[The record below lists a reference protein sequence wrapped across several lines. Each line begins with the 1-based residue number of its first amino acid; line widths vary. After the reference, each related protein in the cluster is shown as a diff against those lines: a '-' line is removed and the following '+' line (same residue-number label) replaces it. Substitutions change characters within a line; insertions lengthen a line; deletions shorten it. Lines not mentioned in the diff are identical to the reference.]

1 MASENRP
8 GVIVVQELQE
18 TPAAVAAPT
27 LNPVVVAPC
36 YQIIEAI
43 DSTGALNGDAE
54 YTTQDYS
61 QAALSITQA
70 EFPDPR
76 NNIDEIDVDETQVGA
91 RLYYGGV
98 LTTLP
103 RGSNGETGSAFLKAV
118 NEARRAAV
126 VFAGATFT
134 VPPGADLLLNIK
146 ANSPNDLTPTVVAFA
161 EGTTYTTT
169 EVVTALASVPGI
181 TATAYTDLST
191 FNSGLSGAGVVIVSR
206 AYGASSSLFMEGS
219 ALPILDSSLSA
230 SVKYRVEGSGFRGQ
244 DDDDGD
250 LTTPWIEFYIGAYKE
265 DGSSAS
271 FSGNVFWLQD
281 KDGSTAASTATPQ
294 VYTGSGAT
302 VPLKAATA
310 TTDGDEFW
318 ADGSQVGSAV
328 VTAVESARFKLG
340 VLNSSRST
348 FDSSGELVSAVY
360 TTVEVNTPANGT
372 PFAPVYAYFIA
383 NNLVWGETTPTPTA
397 AELEGIPTN
406 AIDALPAQL
415 VGDAFADF
423 STPLTGGTLAF
434 RVVEDGVTQD
444 VVTHTFVSS
453 ADSAADAVTNLNADT
468 NLSNLS
474 FSVGTES
481 GGSNKI
487 IMVSTVKTGSDQ
499 SVTVVTSTATVASN
513 LGLAAGDTAS
523 GVDTEI
529 ATAAAAET
537 DDVDYA
543 SGGSGTETLTLT
555 ITGLASGAS
564 HAVVLPAV
572 TTTTASTLQD
582 IAQDLASVSVAAD
595 SYPIYLENDPSLAQV
610 ATLTVVDNTGAAVGA
625 ADTTS
630 AHGHFVF
637 TLVEGGDG
645 KDITISGGSA
655 VFPHTGT
662 PTGTGVSLLS
672 GTTLEFTLD
681 ENPQTFSVDFTS
693 DSLSDAIDA
702 INEEVGGAVDIAS
715 ESSNKLVLT
724 SAFSG
729 AASKVEVDS
738 TSSAYTH
745 LFSTASAEGENRPN
759 PSFYLDGSGTA
770 HISPNVLRNRSN
782 GLPLDLSA
790 SGAAVY
796 IDYVGLRLD
805 VTSAAS
811 DPALLSFEDVD
822 TMVAAIGPISLE
834 NPLALACFLMLQN
847 APSQSVS
854 ALGINAV
861 NDAAPM
867 GTTTAHLSALT
878 FLESKDVYAIAPMT
892 DDPFVQQLYSAHV
905 ESMSSPEE
913 RGERIAFIWQGQ
925 PSREQDTSIQ
935 TGADATVNGSEN
947 TIVLGST
954 PIEGLA
960 ALGLDPTDLEISDN
974 VYLELV
980 VETLGQTNVYKF
992 SVSSVN
998 TTALTLRASF
1008 ASDENT
1014 DGFFDTPDLDWS
1026 DSANLSDMT
1035 YVLKQRG
1042 DQLLITGT
1050 TLPDYASIA
1059 TTAAAQGNSY
1069 NSRRTFMVY
1078 CDNADTSIDGVVTP
1092 VPGYYTTAAI
1102 AGMVAEQAPQQPFT
1116 RVSMTGFSKVYGTDD
1131 TFSENQMDTIADGG
1145 RYILINQGG
1154 RIASRHQRSTK
1165 STSIEARELSITKA
1179 IDFLAKGLRAT
1190 NRVYIGRYVINPGFI
1205 DQLVM
1210 SNEGFLARS
1219 VQAGVVNSASLN
1231 SVLQDSSAPDTV
1243 LIEVTVAPAY
1253 PCNKIRITIVS

>member
-103 RGSNGETGSAFLKAV
+103 RGSNGETGSAFLKSV
-118 NEARRAAV
+118 NEARRAVV
-126 VFAGATFT
+126 VFNSGSTTFGFGT
-134 VPPGADLLLNIK
+134 STLLLNIK
-146 ANSPNDLTPTVVAFA
+146 ANSANNTGATVV
-161 EGTTYTTT
+161 ELTGTMTPA
-169 EVVTALASVPGI
+169 EVVEALSGVSGI
-181 TATAYTDLST
+181 TATAYSDLSEYD
-191 FNSGLSGAGVVIVSR
+191 SGQGTDAGVVVKSR
-206 AYGASSSLFMEGS
+206 VFGAASSLFLTGS
-219 ALPILDSSLSA
+219 ALPVLTAGASAPLSA
-230 SVKYRVEGSGFRGQ
+230 STNYRIEGPGFRGQ
-244 DDDDGD
+244 DDSDGD
-250 LTTPWIEFYIGAYKE
+250 LTTPWIEFYVGNMGGIGGTGQVAHFE
-265 DGSSAS
+265 
-271 FSGNVFWLQD
+271 D
-281 KDGSTAASTATPQ
+281 KDGVVTTTTPSALSFTGASADI
-294 VYTGSGAT
+294 
-302 VPLKAATA
+302 PLKAATA

-328 VTAVESARFKLG
+328 VTAVEPARFKLG

-360 TTVEVNTPANGT
+360 TTVEVNTPANLV

-383 NNLVWGETTPTPTA
+383 NNLVWGETTTTPAA
-397 AELEGIPTN
+397 AELEGIDTY

-415 VGDAFADF
+415 VGDAFTDF
-423 STPLTGGTLAF
+423 TTPLTGGTLAF

-444 VVTHTFVSS
+444 VVTHTFTSS
-453 ADSAADAVTNLNADT
+453 AASATTAVASLNGDSS
-468 NLSNLS
+468 LSNLS

-481 GGSNKI
+481 AGDKI
-487 IMVSTVKTGSDQ
+487 IMVATVKSGADQ
-499 SVTVVTSTATVASN
+499 SVTVVTSSATVATT
-513 LGLAAGDTAS
+513 LGFAVGDSAS

-537 DDVDYA
+537 DNVDYIVPA
-543 SGGSGTETLTLT
+543 SVGAETLTLT
-555 ITGLASGAS
+555 ITGLASGDAI
-564 HAVVLPAV
+564 VVLPEV
-572 TTTTASTLQD
+572 TTTISSTLQE
-582 IAQDLASVSVAAD
+582 IAKALASVSVAAD
-595 SYPIYLENDPSLAQV
+595 SYPIYLENDSNLAQV
-610 ATLTVVDNTGAAVGA
+610 ATLTVVDSSGVAVG
-625 ADTTS
+625 S
-630 AHGHFVF
+630 ASTEQHGHFVF

-645 KDITISGGSA
+645 KDITITSSGA
-655 VFPHTGT
+655 TVFPLTVAPIGA
-662 PTGTGVSLLS
+662 GVSRFS
-672 GTTLEFTLD
+672 GETLEFTLD

-738 TSSAYTH
+738 TSSAYAY
-745 LFSTASAEGENRPN
+745 LFSRDSAEGEGRPN

-805 VTSAAS
+805 VTSSAS
-811 DPALLSFEDVD
+811 EPALLSFEDVD

-854 ALGINAV
+854 ALGISAV

-954 PIEGLA
+954 PVEGLA
-960 ALGLDPTDLEISDN
+960 ALGLDPAELEISDN

-992 SVSSVN
+992 SVSAVN

-1008 ASDENT
+1008 ASTENT

-1026 DSANLSDMT
+1026 DDSTLSGMT

-1042 DQLLITGT
+1042 DRLLITGT

-1059 TTAAAQGNSY
+1059 TTAAAQGSSY

-1210 SNEGFLARS
+1210 SNEGFLART

>member
-43 DSTGALNGDAE
+43 DATGSLNGDAE
-54 YTTQDYS
+54 YTTQDYN

-103 RGSNGETGSAFLKAV
+103 RGSNGDTGSAFLKAV
-118 NEARRAAV
+118 NESRRAAI
-126 VFAGATFT
+126 VFAGSDFT
-134 VPPGADLLLNIK
+134 TGSAPELLNIK
-146 ANSPNDLTPTVVAFA
+146 ANSPNDLEPSVVQFA
-161 EGTTYTTT
+161 PGTRYTAA
-169 EVVTALASVPGI
+169 EVVTALAPVPGI
-181 TATAYTDLST
+181 KATAYTDLSK
-191 FNSGLSGAGVVIVSR
+191 FNSALSGEGVVIVSR
-206 AYGASSSLFMEGS
+206 AYGASSSLYIEGS
-219 ALPILDSSLSA
+219 AVPTFTTSLS
-230 SVKYRVEGSGFRGQ
+230 SSTQYRIEGAGFRGQ

-250 LTTPWIEFYIGAYKE
+250 LTTPWIEFYVGAYKE
-265 DGSSAS
+265 NGSSAS
-271 FSGNVFWLQD
+271 FSGDVFWLQD
-281 KDGSTAASTATPQ
+281 KDGNTAKSTATPQ
-294 VYTGSGAT
+294 EFTGSGAT

-328 VTAVESARFKLG
+328 VTAVELSRFKLG
-340 VLNSSRST
+340 VLNSARST
-348 FDSSGELVSAVY
+348 FDADGELVSAVY
-360 TTVEVNTPANGT
+360 TTVEVNTPANSV

-383 NNLVWGETTPTPTA
+383 NNLVWGETTPSPVA
-397 AELEGIPTN
+397 AELEGIDTY
-406 AIDALPAQL
+406 AIDALSAQL
-415 VGDAFADF
+415 VGDAFTDF
-423 STPLTGGTLAF
+423 TTPLTGGTIAF

-444 VVTHTFVSS
+444 VVTHTFTSS
-453 ADSAADAVTNLNADT
+453 ATSAATAVAALNADT
-468 NLSNLS
+468 NLSNLT
-474 FSVGTES
+474 FSVGDDS
-481 GGSNKI
+481 AGDKI
-487 IMVSTVKTGSDQ
+487 VMVSTVKTGSDQ
-499 SVTVVTSTATVASN
+499 SVTIVTSTATVAAT

-523 GVDTEI
+523 GVDVEF
-529 ATAAAAET
+529 ATAASVAT
-537 DDVDYA
+537 TRIDYSAA
-543 SGGSGTETLTLT
+543 SGAGETATVTITLGSETITWDLPEVSSGADLLSVAKVLCSDSGLTGDGPFPIYEQNDSNLRHLLNLSIVEDGGAADGHFTLTLVQ
-555 ITGLASGAS
+555 GGE
-564 HAVVLPAV
+564 
-572 TTTTASTLQD
+572 D
-582 IAQDLASVSVAAD
+582 KD
-595 SYPIYLENDPSLAQV
+595 
-610 ATLTVVDNTGAAVGA
+610 LTVTVDP
-625 ADTTS
+625 TS
-630 AHGHFVF
+630 GNWIAPSS
-637 TLVEGGDG
+637 L
-645 KDITISGGSA
+645 
-655 VFPHTGT
+655 
-662 PTGTGVSLLS
+662 TGTGADLLK

-681 ENPQTFSVDFTS
+681 ENPQIFSVDFTTN
-693 DSLSDAIDA
+693 SLSDAIDA

-715 ESSNKLVLT
+715 EGTNLLVLT

-738 TSSAYTH
+738 GSSAYTY
-745 LFSTASAEGENRPN
+745 LFSSDSAEGENRPN

-805 VTSAAS
+805 VTSAAAE
-811 DPALLSFEDVD
+811 PALLTFEDVD
-822 TMVAAIGPISLE
+822 TMDAAIGPISLE

-847 APSQSVS
+847 APTQSVS

-892 DDPFVQQLYSAHV
+892 DDPFVQQLYSAHA
-905 ESMSSPEE
+905 ESMSTPEE

-935 TGADATVNGSEN
+935 TGADATVNGSED
-947 TIVLGST
+947 TIVLGAT

-960 ALGLDPTDLEISDN
+960 ALGLDPTDLEIDDN

-980 VETLGQTNVYKF
+980 VETLGETNVYKF

-998 TTALTLRASF
+998 VTAVSLRSTF

-1026 DSANLSDMT
+1026 DDTNLSGMT

-1059 TTAAAQGNSY
+1059 STAAAQGNAY

-1092 VPGYYTTAAI
+1092 VPGYYTCAAI

-1145 RYILINQGG
+1145 RYILVNQGG

-1210 SNEGFLARS
+1210 SNEGYLARV

>member
-76 NNIDEIDVDETQVGA
+76 SNIDEIDVDETQVGA

-118 NEARRAAV
+118 NEARRAVV
-126 VFAGATFT
+126 VFNSGSTAFSFGTST
-134 VPPGADLLLNIK
+134 LLLNIK
-146 ANSPNDLTPTVVAFA
+146 ANSANNTGATVV
-161 EGTTYTTT
+161 ELTGTMTPA
-169 EVVTALASVPGI
+169 EVVEALSGVSGI
-181 TATAYTDLST
+181 TATAYSDLSEYD
-191 FNSGLSGAGVVIVSR
+191 SGQGANAGVVVKSR
-206 AYGASSSLFMEGS
+206 VFGAASSLFLTGS
-219 ALPILDSSLSA
+219 ALPVLTAGASAPLSA
-230 SVKYRVEGSGFRGQ
+230 STNYRIEGPGFRGQ
-244 DDDDGD
+244 DDSDGD
-250 LTTPWIEFYIGAYKE
+250 LTTPWIEFYVGDMDSIGGTGKVAHFE
-265 DGSSAS
+265 DKSGVVTTTAPSALT
-271 FSGNVFWLQD
+271 FTG
-281 KDGSTAASTATPQ
+281 ASADI
-294 VYTGSGAT
+294 
-302 VPLKAATA
+302 PLKAATA

-328 VTAVESARFKLG
+328 VTAVEPARFKLG

-348 FDSSGELVSAVY
+348 FDASGELVSAVY
-360 TTVEVNTPANGT
+360 TTVEVNTPANLV

-383 NNLVWGETTPTPTA
+383 NNLVWGETTPTPAA
-397 AELEGIPTN
+397 AELEGIDTY

-415 VGDAFADF
+415 VGDAFTDF
-423 STPLTGGTLAF
+423 TTPLTGGTLAF

-474 FSVGTES
+474 FSVGTDS
-481 GGSNKI
+481 AGDKI
-487 IMVSTVKTGSDQ
+487 IMVSTVKSGADQ
-499 SVTVVTSTATVASN
+499 SVTVVTSSATVAAT

-537 DDVDYA
+537 DDVDYSSA
-543 SGGSGTETLTLT
+543 GTGTETLTLT
-555 ITGLASGAS
+555 ITGLASGDS
-564 HAVVLPAV
+564 TVVLPAV
-572 TTTTASTLQD
+572 TTTTSSTLQE

-595 SYPIYLENDPSLAQV
+595 SYPIYLENGSSLAQV
-610 ATLTVVDNTGAAVGA
+610 ATLTVVDDTGAAVGA
-625 ADTTS
+625 AGVGQ
-630 AHGHFVF
+630 HGHFVF

-645 KDITISGGSA
+645 KDVTITSSAAVVFPLSPSA
-655 VFPHTGT
+655 V
-662 PTGTGVSLLS
+662 GTGVSRLS
-672 GTTLEFTLD
+672 GETLEFTLD
-681 ENPQTFSVDFTS
+681 ENPQTFSVGFTS

-738 TSSAYTH
+738 TSSAYSV
-745 LFSTASAEGENRPN
+745 LFSTDSAEGGGRPN

-805 VTSAAS
+805 VTSSAS
-811 DPALLSFEDVD
+811 EPALLSFEDVD
-822 TMVAAIGPISLE
+822 TMDAAIGPISLE

-854 ALGINAV
+854 ALGISAV

-935 TGADATVNGSEN
+935 TGADAEVNGSEN

-992 SVSSVN
+992 SVSAVN
-998 TTALTLRASF
+998 TTALTLRATFS
-1008 ASDENT
+1008 STENT

-1026 DSANLSDMT
+1026 DDSTLSGMT

-1059 TTAAAQGNSY
+1059 STAAAQGAAY
-1069 NSRRTFMVY
+1069 DSRRTFMVY

-1131 TFSENQMDTIADGG
+1131 TFSENQMDTVADGG

>member
-43 DSTGALNGDAE
+43 DATGSLNGDAE
-54 YTTQDYS
+54 YTTQDYN

-103 RGSNGETGSAFLKAV
+103 RGSNGDTGSAFLKAV
-118 NEARRAAV
+118 NESRRAAI
-126 VFAGATFT
+126 VFAGSSFT
-134 VPPGADLLLNIK
+134 TGSSSELLNIK
-146 ANSPNDLTPTVVAFA
+146 ANSPNDLTPSVVQFA
-161 EGTTYTTT
+161 PSTTYTAAD
-169 EVVTALASVPGI
+169 VVTALASVPGI
-181 TATAYTDLST
+181 TATAYTNLGD
-191 FNSGLSGAGVVIVSR
+191 FNSTLSGAGVVIVSR
-206 AYGASSSLFMEGS
+206 AYGASSSLYIEGS
-219 ALPILDSSLSA
+219 AVPTLTGLSSST
-230 SVKYRVEGSGFRGQ
+230 KYRIEGAGFRGQ

-250 LTTPWIEFYIGAYKE
+250 LTTPWIEFYVGAYKE
-265 DGSSAS
+265 NGSSTS
-271 FSGNVFWLQD
+271 FSGDVFWLQD
-281 KDGSTAASTATPQ
+281 KDGNTAKSTATAQ
-294 VYTGSGAT
+294 EFTGSGAT

-328 VTAVESARFKLG
+328 VTAVELSRFKLG
-340 VLNSSRST
+340 VLNSARST
-348 FDSSGELVSAVY
+348 FDADGELVSAVY
-360 TTVEVNTPANGT
+360 TTVEVNTPANSV

-383 NNLVWGETTPTPTA
+383 NNLVWGETSPSPVA
-397 AELEGIPTN
+397 AELEGIDTY
-406 AIDALPAQL
+406 AIDALSAQL
-415 VGDAFADF
+415 VGDAFTDF
-423 STPLTGGTLAF
+423 TTPLTGGTIAF

-444 VVTHTFVSS
+444 VVTHTFTSS
-453 ADSAADAVTNLNADT
+453 ATSAATAVAALNADT
-468 NLSNLS
+468 NLSNLT
-474 FSVGTES
+474 FSVGDDS
-481 GGSNKI
+481 AGDKI
-487 IMVSTVKTGSDQ
+487 VMVSTVKTGSDQ
-499 SVTVVTSTATVASN
+499 SVTIVTSTATVAAT

-523 GVDTEI
+523 GVDVEF
-529 ATAAAAET
+529 ATAGAAET
-537 DDVDYA
+537 SDIDYA
-543 SGGSGTETLTLT
+543 SAGTGTATLTVT
-555 ITGLASGAS
+555 ITGLASGS
-564 HAVVLPAV
+564 SIEFNLPEV
-572 TTTTASTLQD
+572 TTTTASKLQD
-582 IAQDLASVSVAAD
+582 IAKDLASVSVAAD
-595 SYPIYLENDPSLAQV
+595 SYPIYLENDSNLAQV
-610 ATLTVVDNTGAAVGA
+610 ATLTVVDNLGAAVGA

-630 AHGHFVF
+630 ANGHFVF
-637 TLVEGGDG
+637 TLVEGGDD
-645 KDITISGGSA
+645 KDITLSLGSGDAA
-655 VFPHTGT
+655 VFGT
-662 PTGTGVSLLS
+662 LTAGTGLS
-672 GTTLEFTLD
+672 RLKGTTLEFTLD
-681 ENPQTFSVDFTS
+681 ENPQTFSVDFTT

-715 ESSNKLVLT
+715 EGTNLLVLT

-738 TSSAYTH
+738 GSSAYTY
-745 LFSTASAEGENRPN
+745 LFSSDSAEGENRPN

-805 VTSAAS
+805 VTSAAAE
-811 DPALLSFEDVD
+811 PALLTFEDVD
-822 TMVAAIGPISLE
+822 TMDAAIGPISLE

-847 APSQSVS
+847 APTQSVS
-854 ALGINAV
+854 ALGVNAV

-892 DDPFVQQLYSAHV
+892 DDPFVQQLYSTHV
-905 ESMSSPEE
+905 ESMSTPEE

-935 TGADATVNGSEN
+935 TGADATVNGSED
-947 TIVLGST
+947 TIVLGAT

-960 ALGLDPTDLEISDN
+960 ALGLDPTDLEIDDN

-980 VETLGQTNVYKF
+980 VETLGETSVYKF

-998 TTALTLRASF
+998 VTAVSLRSTF

-1026 DSANLSDMT
+1026 DSTNLSGMT

-1059 TTAAAQGNSY
+1059 STAAAQGNSY

-1092 VPGYYTTAAI
+1092 VPGYYTCAAI

-1210 SNEGFLARS
+1210 SNEGYLARV

>member
-43 DSTGALNGDAE
+43 DATGSLNGDAE
-54 YTTQDYS
+54 YTTQDYN

-76 NNIDEIDVDETQVGA
+76 DNIDEIDVDETQVGA

-103 RGSNGETGSAFLKAV
+103 RGSNGDTGSAFLKAV
-118 NEARRAAV
+118 NEARRTVV
-126 VFAGATFT
+126 VFDSGGTAFAFGGTGLLLTLHANNASN
-134 VPPGADLLLNIK
+134 ADLPPALQFSGTMNPDAVASYINSN
-146 ANSPNDLTPTVVAFA
+146 ANGV
-161 EGTTYTTT
+161 
-169 EVVTALASVPGI
+169 
-181 TATAYTDLST
+181 TATAYDDLSD
-191 FNSGLSGAGVVIVSR
+191 
-206 AYGASSSLFMEGS
+206 Y
-219 ALPILDSSLSA
+219 DSSLSSDGGVVVVSSVIGAA
-230 SVKYRVEGSGFRGQ
+230 SSIYITGNALPTLTAGAASPLTNSDVYRIEGSGFRGQ
-244 DDDDGD
+244 DDLDGD
-250 LTTPWIEFYIGAYKE
+250 LTTPWIEFHRGDYLLNGASTSWPTGE
-265 DGSSAS
+265 
-271 FSGNVFWLQD
+271 VFRLQS
-281 KDGSTAASTATPQ
+281 KDGTPSNSLPSA
-294 VYTGSGAT
+294 VSFTGSGAT

-340 VLNSSRST
+340 VLNSARST
-348 FDSSGELVSAVY
+348 FDADGELVSAVY
-360 TTVEVNTPANGT
+360 TTVEVNTPANGA
-372 PFAPVYAYFIA
+372 PFAPTYAYFIA
-383 NNLVWGETTPTPTA
+383 NNLVWGETTPSPVA
-397 AELEGIPTN
+397 AELEGIDTY

-415 VGDAFADF
+415 VGDAFTDF
-423 STPLTGGTLAF
+423 TTPLTGGTIAF

-444 VVTHTFVSS
+444 VVTHTFLSS
-453 ADSAADAVTNLNADT
+453 ADSAADAVTDLNANTD
-468 NLSNLS
+468 LSKLT
-474 FSVGTES
+474 FSVGDDAA
-481 GGSNKI
+481 GDKI

-499 SVTVVTSTATVASN
+499 SVTVVTSTATVATT

-523 GVDTEI
+523 GVDVEF
-529 ATAAAAET
+529 ATAASVAT
-537 DDVDYA
+537 TQIDYSAA
-543 SGGSGTETLTLT
+543 SGAGETATVTITLGSETISWDLPEVSSGADLLSVAKVLCSDSGLTGTGPFPIYEQNDSNLRHLLNLSIVEDVSSADGHFTLTLVQ
-555 ITGLASGAS
+555 GGE
-564 HAVVLPAV
+564 
-572 TTTTASTLQD
+572 D
-582 IAQDLASVSVAAD
+582 KD
-595 SYPIYLENDPSLAQV
+595 
-610 ATLTVVDNTGAAVGA
+610 LTVTVDPTTGNWIAP
-625 ADTTS
+625 S
-630 AHGHFVF
+630 
-637 TLVEGGDG
+637 
-645 KDITISGGSA
+645 SM
-655 VFPHTGT
+655 
-662 PTGTGVSLLS
+662 TGTGVSRLKD
-672 GTTLEFTLD
+672 TTLEFTLD
-681 ENPQTFSVDFTS
+681 ENPQTFSVDFTT

-715 ESSNKLVLT
+715 EGTNLLVLT

-729 AASKVEVDS
+729 AASKVEVNSDTAVS
-738 TSSAYTH
+738 TAYTY
-745 LFSTASAEGENRPN
+745 LFSSDSAEGENRPN

-805 VTSAAS
+805 VTSAA
-811 DPALLSFEDVD
+811 DEPALLTFEDVD
-822 TMVAAIGPISLE
+822 TMDAAIGPISLE

-847 APSQSVS
+847 APTQSVS

-892 DDPFVQQLYSAHV
+892 DDPFVQQLYSTHV
-905 ESMSSPEE
+905 ESMSTPEE

-935 TGADATVNGSEN
+935 TGADATVNGSED
-947 TIVLGST
+947 TIVLGAT

-960 ALGLDPTDLEISDN
+960 ALGLDPTDLEIDDN

-998 TTALTLRASF
+998 VTAVSLRSTF

-1026 DSANLSDMT
+1026 DSTNLSDMT

-1210 SNEGFLARS
+1210 SNEGYLARV

>member
-54 YTTQDYS
+54 YTTQRYDQS
-61 QAALSITQA
+61 ALTITQA

-76 NNIDEIDVDETQVGA
+76 SNIDEIDVDETQVGA

-103 RGSNGETGSAFLKAV
+103 RGSNGGTGSAFLKAV
-118 NEARRAAV
+118 NEARRTVV
-126 VFAGATFT
+126 VFDSGGSAGFAFGTTSLLLTMHANHASNSPLPPAISFSGTMSASAVAAAINAGADG
-134 VPPGADLLLNIK
+134 V
-146 ANSPNDLTPTVVAFA
+146 
-161 EGTTYTTT
+161 
-169 EVVTALASVPGI
+169 
-181 TATAYTDLST
+181 TATAYSDLSQ
-191 FNSGLSGAGVVIVSR
+191 
-206 AYGASSSLFMEGS
+206 Y
-219 ALPILDSSLSA
+219 DSSLSTDGGVVVVSDVIGAA
-230 SVKYRVEGSGFRGQ
+230 SSLYITGSALTAGAAAPLTNSDVYRIEGSGFRGQ
-244 DDDDGD
+244 DDLDGD
-250 LTTPWIEFYIGAYKE
+250 LTTPWIEFHQGDYILNGTS
-265 DGSSAS
+265 GSWPA
-271 FSGNVFWLQD
+271 GEVFRLQA
-281 KDGSTAASTATPQ
+281 KDGTPSNSLPSP
-294 VYTGSGAT
+294 VTFTGSGAT
-302 VPLKAATA
+302 VPLAAATS

-318 ADGSQVGSAV
+318 ADGSQVGNAV
-328 VTAVESARFKLG
+328 VTAVESTRFKLG
-340 VLNSSRST
+340 VLDSARST
-348 FDSSGELVSAVY
+348 FDSAGELTSAIY
-360 TTVEVNTPANGT
+360 TTIEVSTPANLV
-372 PFAPVYAYFIA
+372 PFAPTYAYFIA
-383 NNLVWGETTPTPTA
+383 NNLEWGNASPEPEA
-397 AELEGIPTN
+397 AELTGIPTN
-406 AIDALPAQL
+406 ALDALPARL
-415 VGDAFADF
+415 TSSEFTDF
-423 STPLTGGTLAF
+423 TTPLTGGTLTF
-434 RVVEDGVTQD
+434 RIVEDGVTLTD
-444 VVTHTFVSS
+444 VVHTFTVTE
-453 ADSAADAVTNLNADT
+453 DSAADVVTALNADSD
-468 NLSNLS
+468 LSTLT
-474 FSVGTES
+474 FSVGDNVAATH
-481 GGSNKI
+481 KI
-487 IMVSTVKTGSDQ
+487 ILVSTVKSGSDQ
-499 SVTVVTSTATVASN
+499 SVTIIASESTSVAAT
-513 LGLAAGDTAS
+513 LGFAAGDSAT
-523 GVDTEI
+523 GVDVEV
-529 ATAAAAET
+529 ATAASVNTTQIDYSSAAGPAET
-537 DDVDYA
+537 A
-543 SGGSGTETLTLT
+543 T
-555 ITGLASGAS
+555 ITITIGSETIDWA
-564 HAVVLPAV
+564 LPAV
-572 TTTTASTLQD
+572 GAGTSLLD
-582 IAQDLASVSVAAD
+582 VAKVLCSD
-595 SYPIYLENDPSLAQV
+595 TGLTGTGPFPIYEENSSSLRHLLN
-610 ATLTVVDNTGAAVGA
+610 LTIVEDVSPDE
-625 ADTTS
+625 
-630 AHGHFVF
+630 GHFTL
-637 TLVEGGDG
+637 TLVEGGENKDLAVAVSPTTGNWLAPASLTGSGDKILKG
-645 KDITISGGSA
+645 K
-655 VFPHTGT
+655 
-662 PTGTGVSLLS
+662 
-672 GTTLEFTLD
+672 TLEFTLD
-681 ENPQTFSVDFTS
+681 GNPQTFSVDFTTN
-693 DSLSDAIDA
+693 SLADAVDA
-702 INEEVGGAVDIAS
+702 INAEVGGAVDIAS
-715 ESSNKLVLT
+715 ISSKSLVMT
-724 SAFSG
+724 SAFAG
-729 AASKVEVDS
+729 AASSVDLDS
-738 TSSAYTH
+738 TSSAYSH
-745 LFSTASAEGENRPN
+745 LFSSASATGQNRPE

-770 HISPNVLRNRSN
+770 HISPHVLRNRST

-878 FLESKDVYAIAPMT
+878 FLEGKDVYAIAPMT

-905 ESMSSPEE
+905 ESMSAPTE

-947 TIVLGST
+947 TIVLGAP

-1008 ASDENT
+1008 ASTENT

-1026 DSANLSDMT
+1026 DDTNLSDMT

-1059 TTAAAQGNSY
+1059 TTAAAQGSSY